1 MWLINWL
8 DFIGSGLVLA
18 GLVWGGV
25 TLLRVRSQLE
35 GQKTVIRQLH
45 DELTAALERHEEYD
59 LTAHLQAARVPFTS
73 YDDLL
78 YIKQD
83 TELAVVDHLRPQL
96 APAFVL
102 ATLGTLFGFVR
113 ALLLIFGLGS

>member
-1 MWLINWL
+1 MWLTNWL

-25 TLLRVRSQLE
+25 SLLKIRSQLE
-35 GQKTVIRQLH
+35 RQKATIRQLH
-45 DELTAALERHEEYD
+45 DESTAARERRQEYD
-59 LTAHLQAARVPFTS
+59 ETANLRAARVPFTT

-102 ATLGTLFGFVR
+102 ATLGTLVAVLR
-113 ALLLIFGLGS
+113 AVLVVFGLAS